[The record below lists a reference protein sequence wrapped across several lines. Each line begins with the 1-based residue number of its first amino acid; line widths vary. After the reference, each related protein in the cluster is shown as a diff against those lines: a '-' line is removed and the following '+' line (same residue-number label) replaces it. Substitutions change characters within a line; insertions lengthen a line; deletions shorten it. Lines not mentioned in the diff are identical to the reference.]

1 MLFPESL
8 CQHFLEGTARWQC
21 FTVSGPD
28 VVSSLLTGRMVATLP
43 SILRPST
50 DTSKSLTSS
59 CRPTRRTPI
68 LGKGFSRY
76 WYLEPCCGA
85 WAGLFWLE
93 SYLST
98 GTFLILTFKA
108 FNKAVEASDKNY
120 VEPRVGAESR
130 KPAKKSTGSDKL
142 ITVYLKES
150 RRVGSPCA
158 ACYCYHE
165 ATSYS
170 FIILTYF

>member
-1 MLFPESL
+1 M
-8 CQHFLEGTARWQC
+8 
-21 FTVSGPD
+21 
-28 VVSSLLTGRMVATLP
+28 
-43 SILRPST
+43 
-50 DTSKSLTSS
+50 
-59 CRPTRRTPI
+59 
-68 LGKGFSRY
+68 
-76 WYLEPCCGA
+76 
-85 WAGLFWLE
+85 
-93 SYLST
+93 
-98 GTFLILTFKA
+98 
-108 FNKAVEASDKNY
+108 EASDKNY

-170 FIILTYF
+170 FIILTYFYKEVICSYWLVQCLSLEDTPPPPPSSTAIQLTP